1 MIGRQPLF
9 PKRRRREPPATPS
22 VEIGRSRLLI
32 TGALFS
38 VAFLI
43 VTGRLIGVTMFVE
56 KSEPQYA
63 RSAEKGLL
71 KTVRG
76 NIVDRNGILLATTLK
91 TYSLYA
97 NPRIIIDAHD
107 AVNKLAGV
115 LPELDRRLTYSKLT
129 QDRNFIWLRRHL
141 TPRQKYQVN
150 KLGIPGLDFRDEERR
165 VYPSAALASH
175 VLGHTDVDNRGLA
188 GIERHLNQQLR
199 KNHTPLK
206 LSIDIRVQHAI
217 RKELATAVRQFRG
230 IGAAGIVM
238 DVRNGEVLGV
248 VSLPD
253 FDPNLPTKIEPD
265 RRFNR
270 ATLGVYEMG
279 STLKIFTTAM
289 ALDSGKVSMR
299 DGYDATHPIR
309 VSRFVIRDYHAK
321 RRWLSVPEIFMYS
334 SNIGSVKMLLDV
346 GITEQRAFLQKL
358 GLLHPSPVEI
368 SEIGVPLIPSPW
380 RAINAMTISF
390 GHGLSIS
397 PMQLVAGVASMI
409 NGGLYHAP
417 TFLKKEPGLK
427 TKGRRVISGKTSDHV
442 RRLLRLVVKNGTGRK
457 AAAEGYLVGGKTG
470 TAEKVVGSRYKKK
483 AVISS
488 FIGAFPMSA
497 PRYVIFAM
505 IDEPSVTKET
515 LRRPTGGRVAAPV
528 VGKVIARIGPLLGVP
543 TVDELAPENV
553 SQLAIDV
560 VTKKKGKR
568 RLASF

>member
-32 TGALFS
+32 TGALFT

-56 KSEPQYA
+56 KSEPQYN
-63 RSAEKGLL
+63 RSANKVFL
-71 KTVRG
+71 KTTRG
-76 NIVDRNGILLATTLK
+76 NIVDRNGVLLATTLK
-91 TYSLYA
+91 TFSLYA
-97 NPRIIIDAHD
+97 NPRTILDAHD
-107 AVNKLAGV
+107 AVDKIAGV
-115 LPELDRRLTYSKLT
+115 LPELDRRLTYSRLT

-141 TPRQKYQVN
+141 TPRQKYEVN

-175 VLGHTDVDNRGLA
+175 VLGHTDIDNRGLA
-188 GIERHLNQQLR
+188 GIERHLDQQLR
-199 KNHTPLK
+199 KNHKPLK

-217 RKELATAVRQFRG
+217 RKELSSAVRQFQG

-238 DVRNGEVLGV
+238 DVRNGEVLGI

-253 FDPNLPTKIEPD
+253 FDPNLPNKIEPD

-289 ALDSGKVSMR
+289 ALESGKVSMR

-346 GITEQRAFLQKL
+346 GITEQRVFLQKL

-368 SEIGVPLIPSPW
+368 TEIGTPLIPNPW
-380 RAINAMTISF
+380 RPINAMTISF

-417 TFLKKEPGLK
+417 TFLKKRTGLK
-427 TKGRRVISGKTSDHV
+427 TKGRRVISAKTSDHV
-442 RRLLRLVVKNGTGRK
+442 RRLLRLVVQNGTGRK
-457 AAAEGYLVGGKTG
+457 AAAKGYLVGGKTG
-470 TAEKVVGSRYKKK
+470 TAEKVIGSRYKKK

-488 FIGAFPMSA
+488 FIGAFPMNA

-515 LRRPTGGRVAAPV
+515 LRRPTGGRVAAPI

-543 TVDELAPENV
+543 AVNQLAPETIR
-553 SQLAIDV
+553 QLAIDV